1 MIAGF
6 FAGLAVAAGVLGT
19 LMILV
24 MCLAGGANSTPLQIR
39 RIKQIMLLTA
49 VLGAAMAAGG
59 IWLIVKGFPGY
70 AALVG
75 GFPMLF
81 VIAAGFYLSW
91 PRR

>member
-1 MIAGF
+1 MIGGF

-19 LMILV
+19 LTMLV
-24 MCLAGGANSTPLQIR
+24 MCLAGAPNSSPPQIR
-39 RIKQIMLLTA
+39 RIKQIMLLSA

-59 IWLIVKGFPGY
+59 IWLIVQGHPWW

-75 GFPMLF
+75 GFPMIF
-81 VIAAGFYLSW
+81 VTGGIVYLSL